1 MRDCFI
7 AAGVATAIAA
17 AIAAAIASPALA
29 AEGPY
34 SGASEESAE
43 GVAALAEA
51 GVKTVSG
58 VVAVPLML
66 GGLGSQAA
74 GSTAANFGE
83 ASAEIGG
90 ATSQGGF
97 EAAQFATS
105 PLSVTDEV
113 VLKPQPAPQ
122 VPAQVQ
128 APVPAKPK

>member
-17 AIAAAIASPALA
+17 AIASPVLA

-66 GGLGSQAA
+66 GGLGSAAA

-83 ASAEIGG
+83 ASQQLGDGASGAAVDAAE
-90 ATSQGGF
+90 
-97 EAAQFATS
+97 FATS

-113 VLKPQPAPQ
+113 VLKPQPAPK

-128 APVPAKPK
+128 PK